1 MAKQI
6 TKPARAPDPQGEAL
20 VVDGDTPLARFSR
33 EMATRFPQAMVRRYV
48 MPSMVRECREVF
60 MREIT
65 SRDEVEAAIMADG
78 VMSLAE
84 KQSIR
89 LSADA
94 ERRECVRL
102 AICGLGEGK
111 FGDAVVTYR
120 HVNND
125 GVPFGEINDWTGKAW
140 TCLQTYF
147 GTLNG
152 VPTEELAEGL
162 LGAQTVGAFAPPTS
176 ATRASA
182 ESGK

>member
-1 MAKQI
+1 MAKQA
-6 TKPARAPDPQGEAL
+6 TKATAPQGEPL
-20 VVDGDTPLARFSR
+20 VVEGDNPLARFSR
-33 EMATRFPQAMVRRYV
+33 EMADRFPHTMVRRYT
-48 MPSMVRECREVF
+48 MPSTVRECREVF

-78 VMSLAE
+78 LMSLAE
-84 KQSIR
+84 KQSVR
-89 LSADA
+89 LSGDA

-102 AICGLGEGK
+102 AIVGLGKGK
-111 FGDAVVTYR
+111 LGEPIAYT

-125 GVPFGEINDWTGKAW
+125 GEPFGEINDWTGKAW

-152 VPTEELAEGL
+152 VPSDELAEGL
-162 LGAQTVGAFAPPTS
+162 MGAQTVGAFAPPTS